1 MHRID
6 EAGHASN
13 MFTVGNPATAT
24 PATVLGS
31 DWPNAVQE
39 EIIAVLTQAGA
50 SPIKGTNTQLRDA
63 ILTLVAAAGAPIGTV
78 REWAGTLAT
87 IPAGHLL
94 CNGAAVSRTTYA
106 TLFAA
111 LGTKYGSG
119 DGSTT
124 FNLPSLAAKYVG
136 GAAND
141 GELGTSVGNN
151 NVTPTLNAAGSHNH
165 GGTVGGT
172 ALSTAQMPPHT
183 HDYSGLIATASHE
196 TGTGSNEARGS
207 VTTQATTSTGSGATH
222 NHTISTQADHNHT
235 ANSQDNRPSTV
246 LMYKIIRSL

>member
-6 EAGHASN
+6 TPGNASN

-24 PATVLGS
+24 PATQLG
-31 DWPNAVQE
+31 DEWPNAVQE
-39 EIIAVLTQAGA
+39 ELIAVLTQASITPDKA
-50 SPIKGTNTQLRDA
+50 VKTQLRDA
-63 ILTLVAAAGAPIGTV
+63 ILALVAAAGAPIGTV

-87 IPAGHLL
+87 IPSGHLL
-94 CNGAAVSRTTYA
+94 CNGAAISRATYA

-124 FNLPSLAAKYVG
+124 FNLPSLGAKYVG

-151 NVTPTLNAAGSHNH
+151 NITATMQTGGSHNH

-183 HDYSGLIATASHE
+183 HDYSALIATASHE
-196 TGTGSNEARGS
+196 TGSGSSEARGQ

-222 NHTISTQADHNHT
+222 NHTISTQAAHSHT
-235 ANSQDNRPSTV
+235 MDAQDNRPSTV
-246 LMYKIIRSL
+246 LMYKIIRSN